1 MTHSPAA
8 LKAQFDDQGY
18 LVIHELLPAE
28 FVSRLRE
35 VTEGFVAQAQRDEL
49 DDPLYD
55 VIRDTQG
62 TSQLRRI
69 TSPET
74 VHPTYAE
81 AMRFEPLLD
90 IVAALLG
97 GTVRFDHGKL
107 NFKPPSGG
115 AALEWHQDWAFYPQ
129 TNDNMLAVGLMIEEC
144 TLENGPLMV
153 IPGSHKGPVYDHNQ
167 NGEFVGAAKSQ
178 DLGDELAKAVTLTAP
193 AGSVSIHHVR
203 TLHASMANR
212 SITKRPLCLF
222 SYAAVDAFPIF
233 HRYEW
238 EEFNSRILRGEE
250 TRVPRIEANP
260 VRVPEPTAP
269 PADGATSRS
278 IFHVQEKM
286 EEGALFN

>member
-1 MTHSPAA
+1 MTHSPAT
-8 LKAQFDDQGY
+8 LKAQFDEQGFL
-18 LVIHELLPAE
+18 LVPELFPAD
-28 FVSRLRE
+28 FMARLRA
-35 VTEGFVAQAQRDEL
+35 VTESFVAQAQRDEL

-55 VIRDTQG
+55 TIRDGQG
-62 TSQLRRI
+62 VTQLRRI

-74 VHPTYAE
+74 VHAIYAE
-81 AMRFEPLLD
+81 AMRYEPLLD
-90 IVAALLG
+90 IISVLLG

-129 TNDNMLAVGLMIEEC
+129 TNDNMLAVGLMIEDC

-178 DLGDELAKAVTLTAP
+178 DLEHVLANAVTLTAP

-203 TLHASMANR
+203 TLHASTANR
-212 SITKRPLCLF
+212 STTNRPLCLF

-233 HRYEW
+233 HRYDW

-250 TRVPRIEANP
+250 TRIPRIEANP
-260 VRVPEPTAP
+260 VRVPEPTVP
-269 PADGATSRS
+269 PEDGSTSRS
-278 IFHVQEKM
+278 IFYVQEKM